1 MSIRHLSMSDRSRI
15 EVYLELGW
23 SISRIAGEIKFSKQ
37 AISREVRRNQNR
49 QGNYTAITADR
60 LTKARRHQ
68 ANQQFRILS
77 TKNLSGITM
86 FTTINL
92 LNHLVYQQCLHAV
105 FSGALFVIF
114 GNT

>member
-1 MSIRHLSMSDRSRI
+1 MGHKIMSIRHLSMSDRSRI

-37 AISREVRRNQNR
+37 AISREVRRNRNR

-68 ANQQFRILS
+68 ANQQFRVLS
-77 TKNLSGITM
+77 TDEKISNNDTWLTKYVIRKLKQDWSPEIRR
-86 FTTINL
+86 
-92 LNHLVYQQCLHAV
+92 QCL
-105 FSGALFVIF
+105 
-114 GNT
+114 